1 MIAKVFAQEAREH
14 GRTLLIK
21 WAIGY
26 GLCALFLAG
35 SFLPVPVISAMT
47 KGAVFGAL
55 IALPLTVIVVMAA
68 AYWRSMY
75 GERGYFAHCLPVR
88 GRDLFWG
95 KALYMLA
102 ATTATA
108 TLTALAGAVALF
120 TVRAQQ
126 VGIDAALENARQT
139 LHAAGPRGILL
150 TAAVTLVWLFANSV
164 AIPAM
169 MSVGAQARWNAWGFA
184 VPAALLVAYY
194 LINQILLIAATFL
207 IPIGISTVTRE
218 LTYTWMLD
226 QVVDNIVHG
235 TPVNQVGL
243 AGIVVVPLLALGAA
257 AWAVRVIS
265 TRTSLR

>member
-21 WAIGY
+21 WAFGY
-26 GLCALFLAG
+26 GLSALFLAG
-35 SFLPVPVISAMT
+35 SFLPVPLISALT

-55 IALPLTVIVVMAA
+55 IALPLVVIVIMTA

-75 GERGYFAHCLPVR
+75 GERGYFTHSLPVR

-95 KALYMLA
+95 KALFMLA
-102 ATTATA
+102 ATSATA
-108 TLTALAGAVALF
+108 LLTALAGAGALL

-126 VGIDAALENARQT
+126 MGVERALENARQA
-139 LHAAGPRGILL
+139 LHVVGPRGALL
-150 TAAVTLVWLFANSV
+150 AVVITLAWLFANSV

-169 MSVGAQARWNAWGFA
+169 LSVGAQARWNAWGFA

-194 LINQILLIAATFL
+194 LVNQILLLAVTFL
-207 IPIGISTVTRE
+207 VPIGMNTTTGE
-218 LTYTWMLD
+218 LTYTWMLED
-226 QVVDNIVHG
+226 VVANLAHG
-235 TPVNQVGL
+235 SPVSQVGL
-243 AGIVVVPLLALGAA
+243 AGIVTVPLLALGAA